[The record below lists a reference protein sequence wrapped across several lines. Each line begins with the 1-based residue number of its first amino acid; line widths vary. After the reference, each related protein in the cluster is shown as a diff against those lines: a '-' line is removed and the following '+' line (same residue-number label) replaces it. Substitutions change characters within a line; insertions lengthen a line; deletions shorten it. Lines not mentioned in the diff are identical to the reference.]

1 MQHQEFFGRPA
12 SLDDTTVV
20 CVITKEGTMT
30 PLSKFKFKTID
41 RNKTVDP
48 VVARRTKLACAI
60 EEQKHVLAAHKAGT
74 VYTVE
79 RHKWMHNEFGEK
91 VMVQRQKP
99 VRPWFFAQDGGYYLQ
114 VRYGARVIS
123 IDGQNNAVFVET
135 LEELEPIYDTLIE
148 VTKSGALDDVI
159 ERTLARKPKY
169 KPGAAK
175 TAELHKLS
183 KT

>member
-1 MQHQEFFGRPA
+1 MLVLVAWGMPLTESCGFG
-12 SLDDTTVV
+12 
-20 CVITKEGTMT
+20 
-30 PLSKFKFKTID
+30 
-41 RNKTVDP
+41 
-48 VVARRTKLACAI
+48 KLRDF
-60 EEQKHVLAAHKAGT
+60 E
-74 VYTVE
+74 
-79 RHKWMHNEFGEK
+79 
-91 VMVQRQKP
+91 
-99 VRPWFFAQDGGYYLQ
+99 QDGGHYLQ

-135 LEELEPIYDTLIE
+135 LEELGPIYDTLIE

-159 ERTLARKPKY
+159 ERALARKPKY

>member
-1 MQHQEFFGRPA
+1 
-12 SLDDTTVV
+12 
-20 CVITKEGTMT
+20 MT
-30 PLSKFKFKTID
+30 PLSKFNFKTIKRSCSCD
-41 RNKTVDP
+41 PLQLRRNKLVS
-48 VVARRTKLACAI
+48 AI
-60 EEQKHVLAAHKAGT
+60 EEQKRVLDAHQAGT
-74 VYTVE
+74 AYAVE

-159 ERTLARKPKY
+159 ERALARKPKY

-175 TAELHKLS
+175 TAELHELS

>member
-1 MQHQEFFGRPA
+1 
-12 SLDDTTVV
+12 
-20 CVITKEGTMT
+20 MT
-30 PLSKFKFKTID
+30 PLSKFNFKNIHRD
-41 RNKTVDP
+41 KALDP
-48 VVARRTKLACAI
+48 VVSRRTKLLSAI
-60 EEQKHVLAAHKAGT
+60 EEQKRVLDAHQAGT

-91 VMVQRQKP
+91 VMAQRQKP
-99 VRPWFFAQDGGYYLQ
+99 LKPWFFEQDGGYYLQ

-135 LEELEPIYDTLIE
+135 LEKLGPIYDTLIE
-148 VTKSGALDDVI
+148 VTKSGGLDDVI
-159 ERTLARKPKY
+159 ERALARKPKY